1 MLHWDLQEKAW
12 SLTATLD
19 HPDQH
24 TRTEQLMA
32 AGSHSSCSQTPS
44 KCLSYPGYKHQQQ
57 QTNSARSWDKFLIS
71 QLCRLTAWRLLTR
84 QWQERESL
92 WSSRSCLSW
101 GFIKAFQGWK
111 SESWARISQEKMRRL
126 SFQHRA
132 AWCNKWVFT
141 LFLFFFE
148 WICIINSESIF
159 HSTCKASCG
168 KKHTY
173 IHIYSI
179 CQVHS
184 TRKQE
189 PEG

>member
-71 QLCRLTAWRLLTR
+71 QLCKLTAWRLLTR
-84 QWQERESL
+84 QWQEWESL
-92 WSSRSCLSW
+92 LRLYSKPSRAGKVKAEQESVRKKWEGWASNTEQHGVISECLPCFS
-101 GFIKAFQGWK
+101 F
-111 SESWARISQEKMRRL
+111 SL
-126 SFQHRA
+126 SGSA
-132 AWCNKWVFT
+132 
-141 LFLFFFE
+141 L
-148 WICIINSESIF
+148 
-159 HSTCKASCG
+159 
-168 KKHTY
+168 
-173 IHIYSI
+173 
-179 CQVHS
+179 
-184 TRKQE
+184 
-189 PEG
+189 